1 MTTCIKIKLEKKS
14 ILFDISQNNL
24 LKDLIKFPKKNL
36 LIIVLLLGF
45 GEWFVSDLINF
56 AGGSIGFFVLCLGG
70 YFYLRNDKPKFNE
83 PKNLNGWIKL
93 CNEDLNFFE
102 DLEVINDLEK
112 KNSERLKVFESILN
126 RCDKEKISCI
136 GKKEYENCK
145 KLIKNYFKE
154 DKYEFDL
161 YEELPKYNSSE
172 IIPKEALNS
181 DAILYFVKLPLSAND
196 FLWLEKFPKN
206 MPIWLVAL
214 TSNQI
219 EAKNQIEDLKSQISS
234 DFINKIITFD
244 VNKNE
249 ITNIPFSLRKFFI
262 SSSKNIENTKK
273 RLLKEL
279 HVAWQSEIEGIRR
292 MQLKGIQR
300 KNQILVATTV
310 FLSPIPSIDVM
321 AMTVLNSLMI
331 KEIKSIW
338 GCNWSPEILDKV
350 SKEILKTAIA
360 QGVIEWS
367 GQTLI
372 GITKLH
378 GPNWLVSGTFQAV
391 SAAYLTRVVSSSL
404 ADFMAITKGV
414 EEPDLDFIKKNSEK
428 IVEKAFE
435 KEKINW
441 KGFISDLRKPLMKL
455 SFNS

>member
-1 MTTCIKIKLEKKS
+1 M
-14 ILFDISQNNL
+14 FDISKDNL
-24 LKDLIKFPKKNL
+24 LKVLIKFPKKNF
-36 LIIVLLLGF
+36 LIILFLLGL

-70 YFYLRNDKPKFNE
+70 YFYLKNDKPKFNE
-83 PKNLNGWIKL
+83 PSSLDGWINL

-102 DLEVINDLEK
+102 ELEATNDLEK
-112 KNSERLKVFESILN
+112 QNSKRQKTLELIINKS
-126 RCDKEKISCI
+126 DKEKISCI
-136 GKKEYENCK
+136 GQKEYDISQVV
-145 KLIKNYFKE
+145 LRSLFKA
-154 DKYEFDL
+154 DKFDFDL
-161 YEELPKYNSSE
+161 YEKLPKYNSSE
-172 IIPKEALNS
+172 SFPKKALNS
-181 DAILYFVKLPLSAND
+181 DAILYFINLPLSAND

-214 TSNQI
+214 TSNEI
-219 EAKNQIEDLKSQISS
+219 EGKNQIEELKSQISS
-234 DFINKIITFD
+234 DLINKIISFD
-244 VNKNE
+244 VSKNE
-249 ITNIPFSLRKFFI
+249 IANIPFSLRKFFI
-262 SSSKNIENTKK
+262 SSTKNIENTKK

-279 HVAWQSEIEGIRR
+279 HVCWQSEIEGIRR
-292 MQLKGIQR
+292 MQLNGIQR
-300 KNQILVATTV
+300 KNQILVATSV

-350 SKEILKTAIA
+350 SKEILKAALA

-391 SAAYLTRVVSSSL
+391 SAAYLTRVLSTSL

-441 KGFISDLRKPLMKL
+441 KGFIFDLRKSLLKL
-455 SFNS
+455 SFVS

>member
-112 KNSERLKVFESILN
+112 KNSERLKAFESILN

-214 TSNQI
+214 IPNEI
-219 EAKNQIEDLKSQISS
+219 KGKNQIEDLKSQLSAE
-234 DFINKIITFD
+234 FINKIITFD
-244 VNKNE
+244 ETKNK
-249 ITNIPFSLRKFFI
+249 ITNIPLSLRKFFM
-262 SSSKNIENTKK
+262 SSTKNIENTKK
-273 RLLKEL
+273 RLLKEI
-279 HVAWQSEIEGIRR
+279 HVVWQSEIEGIRR
-292 MQLKGIQR
+292 MKLKGIQR
-300 KNQILVATTV
+300 KNQIIVASSV

-378 GPNWLVSGTFQAV
+378 GPSWLFSGTYQAV

-414 EEPDLDFIKKNSEK
+414 EEPDLEFIKKNSEK
-428 IVEKAFE
+428 IVKKAFE

-441 KGFISDLRKPLMKL
+441 KGFISDLRNPLMKP

>member
-1 MTTCIKIKLEKKS
+1 M
-14 ILFDISQNNL
+14 FDISKDNL
-24 LKDLIKFPKKNL
+24 LKDLVKFPKKNF
-36 LIIVLLLGF
+36 LIILLLLGF

-56 AGGSIGFFVLCLGG
+56 AGGSIGFFVLSLGG
-70 YFYLRNDKPKFNE
+70 YFYLKNDKPKFNE
-83 PKNLNGWIKL
+83 PNNLNGWIKL

-102 DLEVINDLEK
+102 ELEATNDLDK
-112 KNSERLKVFESILN
+112 KNSKRLKALESILN

-136 GKKEYENCK
+136 GQKDQDNCK
-145 KLIKNYFKE
+145 SIFKNHFKV
-154 DKYEFDL
+154 DKYDFDL

-181 DAILYFVKLPLSAND
+181 DAILYFLKLPMSAND

-206 MPIWLVAL
+206 MPVWLVAL
-214 TSNQI
+214 TSNEI
-219 EAKNQIEDLKSQISS
+219 EGKNQIKDLKSQLSS
-234 DFINKIITFD
+234 DFINKIVTFD
-244 VNKNE
+244 LTKNE
-249 ITNIPFSLRKFFI
+249 ITNIPLSLMGFLI
-262 SSSKNIENTKK
+262 SSTKNIENTKK
-273 RLLKEL
+273 RLLKEI

-292 MQLKGIQR
+292 MQLKEIQR
-300 KNQILVATTV
+300 KNQILVATSV

-378 GPNWLVSGTFQAV
+378 GPNWLLSGTFQAV

-414 EEPDLDFIKKNSEK
+414 GEPDLDFIKKNSEK
-428 IVEKAFE
+428 IVKKAFE

-441 KGFISDLRKPLMKL
+441 QGFISDLRKPLMKL
-455 SFNS
+455 SFSS

>member
-1 MTTCIKIKLEKKS
+1 M
-14 ILFDISQNNL
+14 FDISKDNL
-24 LKDLIKFPKKNL
+24 LKDLIKFPKKNF
-36 LIIVLLLGF
+36 LIILLLLGF

-70 YFYLRNDKPKFNE
+70 YFYLKNDKPKFNE
-83 PKNLNGWIKL
+83 PNNLDGWINL

-102 DLEVINDLEK
+102 KLEESNDLEK
-112 KNSERLKVFESILN
+112 HNSKRKKTLESILN
-126 RCDKEKISCI
+126 RCNKEKISCI
-136 GKKEYENCK
+136 GQKDYDSCKSLLKSHFKVDKFDLNLYEN
-145 KLIKNYFKE
+145 
-154 DKYEFDL
+154 
-161 YEELPKYNSSE
+161 LPKYNSSK
-172 IIPKEALNS
+172 IIPEGALNS
-181 DAILYFVKLPLSAND
+181 DAILYFINLPLSASD

-214 TSNQI
+214 TSS
-219 EAKNQIEDLKSQISS
+219 EREGKNQIEDLKSQISNE
-234 DFINKIITFD
+234 FINKIITFY

-249 ITNIPFSLRKFFI
+249 IANIPFSLRKFFV
-262 SSSKNIENTKK
+262 SPTKNIENTKK

-279 HVAWQSEIEGIRR
+279 HFAWQSEIEGIRR

-338 GCNWSPEILDKV
+338 GCNWSPEIIDKV

-372 GITKLH
+372 GITKFH
-378 GPNWLVSGTFQAV
+378 GPNWLISGTFQAV
-391 SAAYLTRVVSSSL
+391 SAAYLTRVVSTSL

-441 KGFISDLRKPLMKL
+441 KGFISDLRKPLTKL
-455 SFNS
+455 SLTS

>member
-1 MTTCIKIKLEKKS
+1 MKK
-14 ILFDISQNNL
+14 
-24 LKDLIKFPKKNL
+24 L
-36 LIIVLLLGF
+36 LILLFSLFFLSPVYASDVYYCSDTEQIGFEPDLGF
-45 GEWFVSDLINF
+45 KSDT
-56 AGGSIGFFVLCLGG
+56 
-70 YFYLRNDKPKFNE
+70 YQERKF
-83 PKNLNGWIKL
+83 
-93 CNEDLNFFE
+93 
-102 DLEVINDLEK
+102 
-112 KNSERLKVFESILN
+112 
-126 RCDKEKISCI
+126 KISI
-136 GKKEYENCK
+136 
-145 KLIKNYFKE
+145 
-154 DKYEFDL
+154 
-161 YEELPKYNSSE
+161 
-172 IIPKEALNS
+172 
-181 DAILYFVKLPLSAND
+181 
-196 FLWLEKFPKN
+196 
-206 MPIWLVAL
+206 
-214 TSNQI
+214 
-219 EAKNQIEDLKSQISS
+219 

-279 HVAWQSEIEGIRR
+279 HATWQSEIEGIRR

-441 KGFISDLRKPLMKL
+441 KGFISDLRKPLIKL
-455 SFNS
+455 SFSS

>member
-1 MTTCIKIKLEKKS
+1 V
-14 ILFDISQNNL
+14 FDISKENF

-36 LIIVLLLGF
+36 ILILLFLGF

-56 AGGSIGFFVLCLGG
+56 AGGSVGFLLLCLGG
-70 YFYLRNDKPKFNE
+70 YFYLKNDKPKFNE
-83 PKNLNGWIKL
+83 PKNLDGWISL

-102 DLEVINDLEK
+102 ELEETNNIEKQNSKRKKTLE
-112 KNSERLKVFESILN
+112 LILN
-126 RCDKEKISCI
+126 RSDKEKISCV
-136 GKKEYENCK
+136 GQKDYEGSQSLLKSHFKADKFVFNLYKK
-145 KLIKNYFKE
+145 
-154 DKYEFDL
+154 
-161 YEELPKYNSSE
+161 LPKYNSAA

-181 DAILYFVKLPLSAND
+181 DAIFYFINLPLSAYD

-206 MPIWLVAL
+206 MPIWLVVL
-214 TSNQI
+214 TSNEI
-219 EAKNQIEDLKSQISS
+219 EGKNQVEELRSQISS
-234 DFINKIITFD
+234 EFINKIIAFD
-244 VNKNE
+244 ENKNE
-249 ITNIPFSLRKFFI
+249 VSNMPFSLRRFLV
-262 SSSKNIENTKK
+262 SPVKNIQNTKK
-273 RLLKEL
+273 RRLKEL
-279 HVAWQSEIEGIRR
+279 HFAWQSEIEGIRR
-292 MQLKGIQR
+292 TQLKVIQR

-321 AMTVLNSLMI
+321 AMSVLNSLMI
-331 KEIKSIW
+331 KEIKLIW
-338 GCNWSPEILDKV
+338 GCNWSPEILDKI

-360 QGVIEWS
+360 LGVIEWS

-378 GPNWLVSGTFQAV
+378 GPNWLVSGTLQAV
-391 SAAYLTRVVSSSL
+391 SAAYLTRVVSTSL

-441 KGFISDLRKPLMKL
+441 KGFISDLRKPLVKL
-455 SFNS
+455 SFGS

>member
-1 MTTCIKIKLEKKS
+1 
-14 ILFDISQNNL
+14 
-24 LKDLIKFPKKNL
+24 LKNH
-36 LIIVLLLGF
+36 
-45 GEWFVSDLINF
+45 
-56 AGGSIGFFVLCLGG
+56 
-70 YFYLRNDKPKFNE
+70 
-83 PKNLNGWIKL
+83 
-93 CNEDLNFFE
+93 
-102 DLEVINDLEK
+102 
-112 KNSERLKVFESILN
+112 
-126 RCDKEKISCI
+126 
-136 GKKEYENCK
+136 
-145 KLIKNYFKE
+145 FKE
-154 DKYEFDL
+154 DKFDFDL
-161 YEELPKYNSSE
+161 YEELPKYTASE
-172 IIPKEALNS
+172 IIPKDALNS
-181 DAILYFVKLPLSAND
+181 DAILYFINLPLSAND

-206 MPIWLVAL
+206 IPIWLVAL
-214 TSNQI
+214 TSNEI
-219 EAKNQIEDLKSQISS
+219 EAKNQIEDLKSQISG

-244 VNKNE
+244 MNKNE

-279 HVAWQSEIEGIRR
+279 HAAWQSEIEGIRR

-300 KNQILVATTV
+300 KNQILVATIV

-414 EEPDLDFIKKNSEK
+414 EEPDLDFIKKNSEQ
-428 IVEKAFE
+428 IVEEAFE